1 MKRLF
6 FTLLAA
12 LLSTGAAS
20 AVSENWKPVS
30 DWWQADGYFH
40 TGFGATTTESFS
52 VGVIFNVPDLAE
64 FTADSASK
72 RLLGV
77 RNSSSSDN
85 AGPSFELW
93 TDGDVK
99 GKIAPQMEGEGYTFT
114 GDSDT
119 NYGERGRA
127 DVNTLLQKGKN
138 AVVITVEMF
147 SEGSALSTAYTL
159 YINGTMV
166 VMGMH
171 FGINADVYD
180 YENLAAL
187 RADIYGS
194 KVYYMNGIATEADI
208 QSFKFYPTYIPNDA
222 SKETKEKF
230 DAWNST
236 YNNGRDPESAQLEAF
251 LLNVAP
257 ADAAAEKQNFKITA
271 IAVNTN
277 GTVEVTTTTKNSAD
291 QPYNGTVAI
300 KGKATLEDAEWA
312 KKDDKTHKF
321 FRAFL
326 EVQ

>member
-6 FTLLAA
+6 LALIA
-12 LLSTGAAS
+12 AFMGVVTAS
-20 AVSENWKPVS
+20 AVSKNWNPVS
-30 DWWQADGYFH
+30 GWWQADGYFH

-52 VGVIFNVPDLAE
+52 VGVVFNVSDLAE
-64 FTADSASK
+64 FMADAASQ

-77 RNSSSSDN
+77 RKSSSSDN
-85 AGPSFELW
+85 EGPSFELW

-99 GKIAPQMEGEGYTFT
+99 GKIALQQEGLGYTSS

-119 NYGERGRA
+119 TYGERGRA
-127 DVNTLLQKGKN
+127 DVNMLLKQGKN

-147 SEGSALSTAYTL
+147 TQDSDLSTAYTL
-159 YINGTMV
+159 YINGTKV

-187 RADIYGS
+187 SGS
-194 KVYYMNGIATEADI
+194 KVYYMNGIASEADI
-208 QSFKFYPTYIPNDA
+208 QSLQLVYPDYITA
-222 SKETKEKF
+222 ETSEETIAKF
-230 DAWNST
+230 DAWVT
-236 YNNGRDPESAQLEAF
+236 KYNVSDSDAGNAGNQDAY

-257 ADAAAEKQNFKITA
+257 ADAATEAANFKVTA
-271 IAVNTN
+271 IAVNAD
-277 GTVEVTTTTKNSAD
+277 GSVAVTATDKNSKGEA
-291 QPYNGTVAI
+291 YNGKVVI